1 MHEWP
6 RQQDSER
13 TWLSQ
18 ISLLS
23 LVKDLRN
30 ISALIVIPLSLQ
42 TAVLETES
50 WIKSV
55 NVNNCW
61 ASTQV
66 FQPKKKKKKWYMQLF
81 HNPHSVTSVITPFR
95 RDHASPQDFLSAVSS
110 EEAIQSKGLNVF
122 TKKSGCCSYF
132 DSANAGISKAH
143 ITVNLPRA
151 WVTFHALNKI
161 WSQY

>member
-66 FQPKKKKKKWYMQLF
+66 FQPKKKKKKMVHATISQSPQCNQCDYAIQKGPCFPAGLPVCSEQWRS
-81 HNPHSVTSVITPFR
+81 HSVKRAKRLHKKVWLLLLFWLGQCGHFKSPYHSEFATSVS
-95 RDHASPQDFLSAVSS
+95 HVSC
-110 EEAIQSKGLNVF
+110 IK
-122 TKKSGCCSYF
+122 
-132 DSANAGISKAH
+132 
-143 ITVNLPRA
+143 
-151 WVTFHALNKI
+151 
-161 WSQY
+161 